1 MADKIEQI
9 KIEKFKAFKH
19 ETVLNL
25 EKRNLLVYGE
35 NGAGKSSLF
44 DALKLVFFY
53 QRIKEGH
60 QEGATPEE
68 QRERLASHLSNKYDH
83 RNDPGFKI
91 EINGADYLNFIESAG
106 YADYRVSM
114 IGNSDIQVGEYISY
128 KELLEKIFI
137 YGDVKTFMEDELLM
151 EALSDE
157 VNTDLKECFKEE
169 GVKVTISVENDW
181 KCILKGPWGN
191 DTYIENIRD
200 YFNES
205 IINLIVLVLLFNTI
219 KDLEKKGSE
228 KIRILVLDDIITSL
242 DASNRVLLMRYVQ
255 QKFPQYQKI
264 IFTHNISF
272 YNLWLYTI
280 NNVQKEPE
288 EWNSINVYACGGL
301 HKVYEHKKTKNKDKT
316 QSVIL
321 RERLESGTE
330 DLQDLGNDIRR
341 YFEELLHEFSKIV
354 HIGGK
359 NECSFILERLES
371 SKTVYLHKDGA
382 DHIKMADDMI
392 DHLDNVAGLEIND
405 AMVATLRKR
414 IADYRANKYMRNI
427 VLPIV
432 KELKMYQKLSM
443 HPMSHAHLYGTPTYT
458 EKELDITISLLEKF
472 EGVVNELMDFDV
484 STV

>member
-1 MADKIEQI
+1 MADKIEQL

-19 ETVLNL
+19 ETVLNI

-53 QRIKEGH
+53 QRIIEGH

-68 QRERLASHLSNKYDH
+68 QRERLASYLSNRYDH
-83 RNDPGFKI
+83 RNNLGFKI
-91 EINGADYLNFIESAG
+91 EVNGGDYLYFINSAD

-114 IGNSDIQVGEYISY
+114 ISNSDIQVGEFISY
-128 KELLEKIFI
+128 KELLEKVFI
-137 YGDVKTFMEDELLM
+137 YGDVKDFMEDEVLM

-157 VNTDLKECFKEE
+157 VNTDLEKCFKEE

-181 KCILKGPWGN
+181 KCILKGPWSN
-191 DTYIENIRD
+191 ETYIENIRD
-200 YFNES
+200 YFNEA

-219 KDLEKKGSE
+219 KALEKKDSE

-255 QKFPQYQKI
+255 QKFPEYQKI
-264 IFTHNISF
+264 VFTHNISF

-288 EWNSINVYACGGL
+288 EWKSINVYDCGGE
-301 HKVYEHKKTKNKDKT
+301 HKVYEHKKPKSKDKT
-316 QSVIL
+316 QSAIL
-321 RERLESGTE
+321 RERLVSGTE

-371 SKTVYLHKDGA
+371 KKTVYLNKDGA
-382 DHIKMADDMI
+382 NHIKMADDMI
-392 DHLDNVAGLEIND
+392 DHLDSVAGLEINE
-405 AMVATLRKR
+405 AMVTTLRKR
-414 IADYRANKYMRNI
+414 IAEYRANNYLRNI
-427 VLPIV
+427 VLPV
-432 KELKMYQKLSM
+432 VQELRMYQKLSM
-443 HPMSHAHLYGTPTYT
+443 HPMSHAHLHGAPTYT
-458 EKELDITISLLEKF
+458 EKELDITIALLEKF

>member
-1 MADKIEQI
+1 MAVKIEQLI
-9 KIEKFKAFKH
+9 IEKFKAFKH
-19 ETVLNL
+19 ETVLNI

-53 QRIKEGH
+53 QRIIEGH

-68 QRERLASHLSNKYDH
+68 QRERLVSYLSNKYDH
-83 RNDPGFKI
+83 RNAPGFKI
-91 EINGADYLNFIESAG
+91 EVNGDDYLTFISSADYD
-106 YADYRVSM
+106 DYRVSM

-137 YGDVKTFMEDELLM
+137 YGDVKAFMEDEMLM
-151 EALSDE
+151 EALADE

-181 KCILKGPWGN
+181 KCILSGPWGN

-200 YFNES
+200 FFNEA
-205 IINLIVLVLLFNTI
+205 IINLIVLVLLLNTI
-219 KDLEKKGSE
+219 KALEEKDTE

-255 QKFPQYQKI
+255 QKFPEYQKI
-264 IFTHNISF
+264 VFTHNISF
-272 YNLWLYTI
+272 FNLWLYTI

-288 EWNSINVYACGGL
+288 EWKSINVYDCGGE
-301 HKVYEHKKTKNKDKT
+301 HKVYEHKKSKSKEKA
-316 QSVIL
+316 QSAML

-371 SKTVYLHKDGA
+371 AKNVYLHKDGA
-382 DHIKMADDMI
+382 DHLKMADDMI
-392 DHLDNVAGLEIND
+392 DHLDSVAGLEVND

-414 IADYRANKYMRNI
+414 IADYRANKYFKQT
-427 VLPIV
+427 VLPVV
-432 KELKMYQKLSM
+432 KELRMYQKLSM
-443 HPMSHAHLYGTPTYT
+443 HPMSHAHLHGTPTYT
-458 EKELDITISLLEKF
+458 EKELSITIALIEKF